1 MNQPTSSPKSIQTR
15 DNPVPKPSLVL
26 ALSLH
31 FWFGAVGAGWWYMEW
46 LIARAADDLSTDN
59 MVVIVALGTALWLA
73 AAYAIMRTNRS
84 RPRLTWLILIGWVV
98 AFALLFLL
106 R

>member
-1 MNQPTSSPKSIQTR
+1 MSQSSPSHEATTTSR
-15 DNPVPKPSLVL
+15 SWVPAPSLVL

-31 FWFGAVGAGWWYMEW
+31 FWFGAIGAGWWYMEW
-46 LIARAADDLSTDN
+46 LIARADDNLSTDN
-59 MVVIVALGTALWLA
+59 MFLILALGALLWLGA
-73 AAYAIMRTNRS
+73 GYAVIRTNRS
-84 RPRLTWLILIGWVV
+84 RPRTTWLILIGWIV

>member
-1 MNQPTSSPKSIQTR
+1 MSQSSATERTTPNGNR
-15 DNPVPKPSLVL
+15 VPKPSMML

-46 LIARAADDLSTDN
+46 LIARADDDLSTNN
-59 MVVIVALGTALWLA
+59 MVWIIVLGALLWVAAL
-73 AAYAIMRTNRS
+73 YAIVRTNPA
-84 RPRLTWLILIGWVV
+84 RPRLTWLILISWVV
-98 AFALLFLL
+98 TFALLFLI

>member
-1 MNQPTSSPKSIQTR
+1 M
-15 DNPVPKPSLVL
+15 PKPSIVL

-46 LIARAADDLSTDN
+46 LIARADDDLSTDN
-59 MVVIVALGTALWLA
+59 MAIIIALGALLWLGA
-73 AAYAIMRTNRS
+73 GYAIIRTNRT
-84 RPRLTWLILIGWVV
+84 RPRLTWLILIGWIV

>member
-1 MNQPTSSPKSIQTR
+1 M
-15 DNPVPKPSLVL
+15 VL

-31 FWFGAVGAGWWYMEW
+31 FWFGAVGTGWWYMEW
-46 LIARAADDLSTDN
+46 LIARADDALSTDN
-59 MVVIVALGTALWLA
+59 MVTIIVLGGLLWLA
-73 AAYAIMRTNRS
+73 AGYAIIRTNRT
-84 RPRLTWLILIGWVV
+84 RPRLTWLLLIGWVV